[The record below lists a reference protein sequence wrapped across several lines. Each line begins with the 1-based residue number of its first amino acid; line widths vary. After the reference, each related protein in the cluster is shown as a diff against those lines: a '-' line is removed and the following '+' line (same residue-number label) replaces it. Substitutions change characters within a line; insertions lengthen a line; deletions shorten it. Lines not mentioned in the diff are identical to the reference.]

1 MRVEPLPIAGAWV
14 VTPTIHEDH
23 RGTFLEW
30 FADDA
35 FVAATGRSLRVA
47 QANCS
52 VSGVGVVR
60 GIHFSDVPPG
70 QGKYITC
77 ISGHVRDV
85 IVDIRV
91 GSETFGEWTAVDL
104 DATDRRAVYL
114 SEGLGHGFAALTA
127 DSTVVYLCSTPYEPG
142 REHGVDPLDPALGI
156 DWGVPDPVL
165 SPKDVAAP
173 TLAAALEQ
181 GVLPDH
187 AACVAQYDPGVGPVR
202 QWE

>member
-1 MRVEPLPIAGAWV
+1 MRVEPLPISGAWV
-14 VTPTIHEDH
+14 VTPAIHDDH

-30 FADDA
+30 FVDDA
-35 FVAATGRSLRVA
+35 FVAATGRSLHVA

-52 VSGVGVVR
+52 VSGAGVVR

-77 ISGHVRDV
+77 ISGQVRDV

-91 GSETFGEWTAVDL
+91 GSETFGQWTAVDL
-104 DATDRRAVYL
+104 NATDRRAVYL
-114 SEGLGHGFAALTA
+114 SEGLGHGFAALTPDA
-127 DSTVVYLCSTPYEPG
+127 TVVYLCSTPYEPL

-156 DWGVPDPVL
+156 AWGVPDPIL
-165 SPKDVAAP
+165 SPKDMAAP
-173 TLAAALEQ
+173 TMAAALEQ

-187 AACVAQYDPGVGPVR
+187 AACVALYDPGA
-202 QWE
+202 